1 MHRNLFH
8 SVRALSI
15 SLSLLTAVLIVAAPA
30 QTPGLDIAAGVLAT
44 PAPVETKASLEAQTS
59 EHTTHNNRRK
69 AQARAAMALPFFS
82 FAQGLRRGNR
92 S

>member
-1 MHRNLFH
+1 MHRKLIH
-8 SVRALSI
+8 SVRALGI
-15 SLSLLTAVLIVAAPA
+15 SLSLLTAVLIVASPA
-30 QTPGLDIAAGVLAT
+30 QIPGIDIAADAQAA
-44 PAPVETKASLEAQTS
+44 PAPVEAKATDINTRAN
-59 EHTTHNNRRK
+59 HRR